1 MASIGWQVGLAVC
14 ALVYA
19 LAYGVVESQGLLVGP
34 PSLGWQVPA
43 AWVRRELGLGV
54 QTLVW
59 GFSLG
64 PGILT
69 RNAYASIWLVPV
81 VLALTGSGTTA
92 LAVGALAG
100 TAHGVGR
107 ATGVLRNMQVRG
119 PTSHVAVL
127 GSYATWR
134 AFDGVALFASAGI
147 LAGGLIPVL

>member
-1 MASIGWQVGLAVC
+1 MASIGSQIGLAVF

-19 LAYGVVESQGLLVGP
+19 LAYGVIESQSLLVSP
-34 PSLGWQVPA
+34 PSLSWQVPA
-43 AWVRRELGLGV
+43 TWVRRELGLGV
-54 QTLVW
+54 QTVVW

-69 RNAYASIWLVPV
+69 RNAYASIWLVPAM
-81 VLALTGSGTTA
+81 LAFTGSGRAA

-107 ATGVLRNMQVRG
+107 ATGVLRNMTVRG

-127 GSYATWR
+127 GNYAAWR
-134 AFDGVALFASAGI
+134 SLDGVALFASAGI
-147 LAGGLIPVL
+147 LAGGLI